1 MRKHEFLHVQDWDT
15 LLHPKITS
23 GVALLKDIS
32 SSVLPAI
39 LICTEVGAGGS
50 HNSKTSKKH
59 IKQEGSDNE
68 NVPPLS
74 TKHVRTGQLF
84 DLQAF
89 LLEEHQHWEKF
100 ERQMLQQMAQ
110 SSDDYRKS
118 TDDNGKFQNNFLT
131 LLECTFKPKN

>member
-1 MRKHEFLHVQDWDT
+1 VVPEKTITTPVKIET
-15 LLHPKITS
+15 KPASATIPASTPANGKAKKLLTPFASI
-23 GVALLKDIS
+23 
-32 SSVLPAI
+32 PN
-39 LICTEVGAGGS
+39 
-50 HNSKTSKKH
+50 NSKTLKEH

-89 LLEEHQHWEKF
+89 LLEEHQHQEKF
-100 ERQMLQQMAQ
+100 EPQMLQQMVQ
-110 SSDDYRKS
+110 SNDDYHKS